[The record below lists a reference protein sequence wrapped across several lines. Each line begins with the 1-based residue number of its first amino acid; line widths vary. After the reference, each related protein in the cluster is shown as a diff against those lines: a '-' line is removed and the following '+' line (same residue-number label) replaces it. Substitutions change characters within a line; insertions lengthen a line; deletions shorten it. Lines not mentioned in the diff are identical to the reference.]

1 MSSRMRSRVLLQEI
15 ITDVID
21 GTARTL
27 TWMLLCAA
35 IVLPLALSD
44 LLTVHGQVRHAYTL
58 HNAGAAVYVLSA
70 PGAVDG
76 RLCEALA
83 HSPGSAGTASGG
95 AIRKVRAAQLH
106 ALPGTTL
113 PLYEATSGL
122 ASLLTQS
129 GRAAAASTD
138 LTSAD
143 HVRVNQSSAQSAGG
157 DDGETPG
164 MNAMPSGGLGA
175 GVLLGEEAAQT
186 LLTPRQSARLASASL
201 PDPGSS
207 EPASVSIN
215 GGQVSVIGSYP
226 WPNDGRQAGYS
237 YAAIAP
243 VPAQGMFD
251 ECWISAWPARTD
263 LPVTIR
269 SALSPAAPSTTE
281 AQVAQLNYRLGQ
293 VDNLASVFSQRITRF
308 NSAFLALATFMVG
321 WLSVRLRRLELASDL
336 NVGVS
341 RLDLSIKVLSHAL
354 MAVLPAAA
362 AVLVGGIAL
371 AWPLAAGD
379 RQALILMAATD
390 TGAALASIA
399 LGSVCGA
406 LLVKE
411 AALMHY
417 SRDRS

>member
-1 MSSRMRSRVLLQEI
+1 MSSRMRPRVLLQEI
-15 ITDVID
+15 ITDVVD

-27 TWMLLCAA
+27 TWMLLCVAV
-35 IVLPLALSD
+35 VLPLTLSD
-44 LLTVHGQVRHAYTL
+44 VLTVHGQVRHAYAL
-58 HNAGAAVYVLSA
+58 QESGAAVYVLSA

-76 RLCEALA
+76 HLCEALA

-95 AIRKVRAAQLH
+95 AIRKVRSAQLD

-113 PLYEATSGL
+113 PLYEATPGL
-122 ASLLTQS
+122 TSLLAQS
-129 GRAAAASTD
+129 GQPATDSTD

-143 HVRVNQSSAQSAGG
+143 HARVGQSSAQSVGG
-157 DDGETPG
+157 NDGETAG
-164 MNAMPSGGLGA
+164 LKAMPPGGLGA

-186 LLTPRQSARLASASL
+186 LLTPSQNARLASTSS
-201 PDPGSS
+201 PDTGSS
-207 EPASVSIN
+207 EPARVSIN
-215 GGQVSVIGSYP
+215 GSQVSVIGSYP

-251 ECWISAWPARTD
+251 ECWISTWPARTD

-269 SALSPAAPSTTE
+269 SAISPAAPSTTE
-281 AQVAQLNYRLGQ
+281 AQVSQLNYRLGQ
-293 VDNLASVFSQRITRF
+293 ADHLASVFSQRITRF
-308 NSAFLALATFMVG
+308 NSALLALGTFIVG

-341 RLDLSIKVLSHAL
+341 RLDLSLKVLTHAL
-354 MAVLPAAA
+354 TAVLPAAA
-362 AVLVGGIAL
+362 AVLAVGIAL

-390 TGAALASIA
+390 AGATLASTA
-399 LGSVCGA
+399 LGGICGA

-411 AALMHY
+411 SALMHY

>member
-1 MSSRMRSRVLLQEI
+1 MTSRMRPRVLLQEI

-95 AIRKVRAAQLH
+95 AIRKVRAAQLD

-122 ASLLTQS
+122 ASLLAQS
-129 GRAAAASTD
+129 GRVAAASTD

-143 HVRVNQSSAQSAGG
+143 HVRVNQSSAQSVGG
-157 DDGETPG
+157 DDDETPG

-186 LLTPRQSARLASASL
+186 LLTPSQSARLASASL

-215 GGQVSVIGSYP
+215 GSQVSVIGSYP

-281 AQVAQLNYRLGQ
+281 AQVSQLNYRLGQ
-293 VDNLASVFSQRITRF
+293 ADNLASVFSQRITRF
-308 NSAFLALATFMVG
+308 NSALLALGTFIVG

-341 RLDLSIKVLSHAL
+341 RLDLSIKVLSHTL
-354 MAVLPAAA
+354 MAVLPATT
-362 AVLVGGIAL
+362 AVLVVGIAL
-371 AWPLAAGD
+371 AWPVAAGD
-379 RQALILMAATD
+379 RQALILMAVTD
-390 TGAALASIA
+390 TGIALACSA
-399 LGSVCGA
+399 LGSICGA

-411 AALMHY
+411 SALMHY
-417 SRDRS
+417 SRDRT